1 VEIDGAKALANMKKP
16 VFVSGPSTAPIQN
29 EMTSAETRL
38 PRRRSRAVAHAPVA
52 SLQAESHSSAH
63 KSFMVLET
71 VVSAQRP
78 LSVSDLTAL
87 MGVPTP
93 TMHRIVR
100 LLDTDGFLQREPGSR
115 LYSPGPRLVGFALD
129 TIRSSMRSAPRH
141 AVLERLSGAVRETCN
156 FGMLVGNHIAYLDRV
171 EAAWPLGLKFESGS
185 RVPIHCTSMGKL
197 LLSMLPRRRRE
208 ELLKGSSLMRY
219 TENTITEAGEL
230 ARKLEEVRKQ
240 GYAIDNQEFLAGV
253 VCIAAPVRDKRG
265 TACAAVA
272 ISAPLARMSAA
283 EAVAH
288 LPALFEA
295 AEELGHHLSHE

>member
-1 VEIDGAKALANMKKP
+1 MKKP
-16 VFVSGPSTAPIQN
+16 VLVSSASVAAVHN
-29 EMTSAETRL
+29 EITSADARL
-38 PRRRSRAVAHAPVA
+38 LRRGSRAVTHAPVA
-52 SLQAESHSSAH
+52 SLQAEPHSSAH

-87 MGVPTP
+87 MGVPTA

-115 LYSPGPRLVGFALD
+115 LYSAGPRLVGFALD
-129 TIRSSMRSAPRH
+129 TIRSSIRSAPRH
-141 AVLERLSGAVRETCN
+141 AVLERLSVAVGETCN

-171 EAAWPLGLKFESGS
+171 EAAWPLGLKFEPGS
-185 RVPIHCTSMGKL
+185 RVPIHCTSMGKS

-219 TENTITEAGEL
+219 TENTITEADQLVSALG
-230 ARKLEEVRKQ
+230 EVRKQ

-265 TACAAVA
+265 TVCAAVA

-283 EAVAH
+283 EAVTH
-288 LPALFEA
+288 LPVLFEA
-295 AEELGHHLSHE
+295 VDELGHHLSHE

>member
-1 VEIDGAKALANMKKP
+1 MKKP
-16 VFVSGPSTAPIQN
+16 VLVSSPCGALIQD
-29 EMTSAETRL
+29 EMNSAETRL
-38 PRRRSRAVAHAPVA
+38 PRRWSRAPTYMPIA
-52 SLQAESHSSAH
+52 SQQAESHSSAH

-115 LYSPGPRLVGFALD
+115 LYNPGPRLVGFALD

-141 AVLERLSGAVRETCN
+141 AVLERLSGAVGETCN

-171 EAAWPLGLKFESGS
+171 EAAWPLGLKFEPGS

-219 TENTITEAGEL
+219 TENTITEAGKL
-230 ARKLEEVRKQ
+230 ARELEEVRKQ
-240 GYAIDNQEFLAGV
+240 GYSIDNQEFLAGV
-253 VCIAAPVRDKRG
+253 VCIAAPVRVKRD

-288 LPALFEA
+288 LPVLFEA
-295 AEELGHHLSHE
+295 ADELGRHLSHN

>member
-1 VEIDGAKALANMKKP
+1 M
-16 VFVSGPSTAPIQN
+16 APIRN
-29 EMTSAETRL
+29 EITSAEPRL
-38 PRRRSRAVAHAPVA
+38 PRRSRAAAHTPVA
-52 SLQAESHSSAH
+52 SLHAEAHSSAH

-87 MGVPTP
+87 MDVPTP

-141 AVLERLSGAVRETCN
+141 AVLERLSASVRETCN
-156 FGMLVGNHIAYLDRV
+156 FGMLVGNSIAYLDRV
-171 EAAWPLGLKFESGS
+171 EAAWPLGLKFEPGS

-208 ELLKGSSLMRY
+208 ELLKGSSLVRY
-219 TENTITEAGEL
+219 TENTITDAGEL
-230 ARKLEEVRKQ
+230 ARKLDDIRKQ
-240 GYAIDNQEFLAGV
+240 GYSIDNQEFLAGV
-253 VCIAAPVRDKRG
+253 VCIAAPVRDRRG
-265 TACAAVA
+265 TVCAAVA
-272 ISAPLARMSAA
+272 VSAPQARMSAA
-283 EAVAH
+283 EAVGH
-288 LPALFEA
+288 LPALFA
-295 AEELGHHLSHE
+295 AGEELGHYLGRD